1 MSDDDIEELKKLKVA
16 IDSGGVNLFITQQV
30 RDEFK
35 RNREGKIAESLRM
48 IKGYNL
54 PNSYPRLLRGYDE
67 FKLIR
72 DAQIAYEKNLR
83 ELLEKL
89 SDDISNKSL
98 AADELIESLFSSA
111 TLLESEDSYDKAV
124 KRTRL
129 GNPPGKNGSHGDA
142 INWELLLSECPDDED
157 LYLLSRD
164 GDFISKTD
172 SEKLSEF
179 LQDEWKSTKE
189 HTIHFYRSLSS
200 FFKQQFPDIKLA
212 DELGKE
218 LAVKQLVESGNFA
231 STHKAIAKLNDYS
244 DFTEQ
249 QVVDMCNAALT
260 NQQISW
266 IKDDEDVQMFYSNIL
281 NQYEGLLSSDIVEAV
296 VNQFSLSKGEAQPIN
311 LDEIPF

>member
-30 RDEFK
+30 KDEFK

-67 FKLIR
+67 FKQIR
-72 DAQIAYEKNLR
+72 DAQVAYEKNLR
-83 ELLEKL
+83 DLLEKL
-89 SDDISNKSL
+89 NNDISNKSL
-98 AADELIESLFSSA
+98 AADELIQSLFSSA
-111 TLLESEDSYDKAV
+111 TLLENDNSYKKALKRV
-124 KRTRL
+124 KL
-129 GNPPGKNGSHGDA
+129 GNPPGKSGSLGDA
-142 INWELLLSECPDDED
+142 INWELLLAECPDDEE

-164 GDFISKTD
+164 GDYISKTN

-179 LQDEWKSTKE
+179 LQDDWENAKE
-189 HTIHFYRSLSS
+189 HAIHFYRSLSS

-231 STHKAIAKLNDYS
+231 STHKAISKLNDYS

-266 IKDDEDVQMFYSNIL
+266 IKDDEDVQMLYANIL
-281 NQYEGLLSSDIVEAV
+281 NQYEGMLSKETTEALV
-296 VNQFSLSKGEAQPIN
+296 SLFSLSKGEAQPVN